1 LTGSGAQ
8 RFVAPQQE
16 VRMAQILTLS
26 VPDMSCGHCRASI
39 DKALAPLGATVA
51 FDMERRQIAVS
62 GDIAPARVIDT
73 LDRIGF
79 PAEPV

>member
-1 LTGSGAQ
+1 MSQ
-8 RFVAPQQE
+8 NF
-16 VRMAQILTLS
+16 TLS

-39 DKALAPLGATVA
+39 TAAVAPLGAEA
-51 FDMERRQIAVS
+51 DFDMTQRRVTVTGEASPEVVIA
-62 GDIAPARVIDT
+62 A

>member
-1 LTGSGAQ
+1 
-8 RFVAPQQE
+8 
-16 VRMAQILTLS
+16 MAQTLILS

-39 DKALAPLGATVA
+39 DKALIPMGVQTA
-51 FDMERRQIAVS
+51 FDMERRQLAVT
-62 GDIAPARVIDT
+62 GDATQQSVREA